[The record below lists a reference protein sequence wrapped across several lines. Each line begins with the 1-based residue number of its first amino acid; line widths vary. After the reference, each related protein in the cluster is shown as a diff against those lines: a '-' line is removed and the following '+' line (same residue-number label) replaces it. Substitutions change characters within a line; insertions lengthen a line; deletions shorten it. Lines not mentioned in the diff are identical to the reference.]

1 MKGNM
6 ILGTASGKLGDV
18 VGYMYNGQQAS
29 RVRRRN
35 IANPK
40 SDAQCVQRM
49 IAASVSHF
57 IGAFSE
63 ILNNAV
69 QTESTKVATLAKIR
83 SLNMNLVRPYANQ
96 VEEDRSGHNVYFT
109 PKGSNYV
116 APAPYIMSV
125 GTLPGLSIRGVNSDD
140 YWLEI
145 ATNQL
150 IATSANLKA
159 SEVFPSLQVGQ
170 QITLAWITFG
180 SRGTMETYTHYCRFA
195 FLDTDVP
202 ALILDEDYT
211 SGRRYM
217 LNPAAIDQARA
228 LGNWQDVRIHELGA
242 FDLSVASNDESD
254 FLAAATVIISEK
266 NGKRRSRAS
275 MYVDVYG
282 HEDWLGNAV
291 WPTYGDA
298 VVDLGIGSELYLNND
313 TEANQRATSGGSR
326 APERM
331 QPAVTG
337 FEIGAPSFGTA
348 TFEQISDTEWVA
360 IRDYNAQSI
369 LPIKVLGVEN
379 GCKCYLDGV
388 EYSGFTAANP
398 NVALNADTQN
408 VEHTVIFAQEGKKN
422 VTLTVTAAEAPAKK
436 IVGATSSN
444 GTATHTETSITA
456 SGTGEFNVTVNF
468 ENVGA
473 ITTND
478 VEFNLSTQAADFV
491 SGGTNTMT
499 FGCEPTQG
507 GITGTITVKGFTFD
521 VTLTQA

>member
-29 RVRRRN
+29 RVRRRK

-96 VEEDRSGHNVYFT
+96 VEEDRSGKNVYFT
-109 PKGSNYV
+109 AKGSNYV

-125 GTLPGLSIRGVNSDD
+125 GTLPGLYVRGVNSDD

-150 IATSANLKA
+150 IATSENLKA

-195 FLDTDVP
+195 FLDADVP

-228 LGNWQDVRIHELGA
+228 LGNWQDVRVHELGA

-275 MYVDVYG
+275 MYVDVLG
-282 HEDWLGNAV
+282 HPEWLGNAV

-313 TEANQRATSGGSR
+313 TEANQQATSGGSR

-360 IRDYNAQSI
+360 VRDYNERSI

-379 GCKCYLDGV
+379 GCKCYLDGA

-408 VEHTVIFAQEGKKN
+408 VEHIVVFAQEGKKN
-422 VTLTVTAAEAPAKK
+422 VTLTVTAAEAPVKK
-436 IVGATSSN
+436 IVGASSQ
-444 GTATHTETSITA
+444 TAAVTFTENSVTA
-456 SGTGEFNVTVNF
+456 RGDEQYKIKVDF
-468 ENVGA
+468 ENVGV
-473 ITTND
+473 ITTQD
-478 VEFNLSTQAADFV
+478 VQLDLSDTYCTVESA
-491 SGGTNTMT
+491 GNNTITLDCNPSM
-499 FGCEPTQG
+499 GEM
-507 GITGTITVKGFTFD
+507 TGTITVKGFTFNASI
-521 VTLTQA
+521 LTA